1 MNTHSRLAAWLRGL
15 GLALV
20 SLAVFAPGALAQGFQ
35 GAIRASIEDAQGGA
49 LPGATVTLRNDK
61 TGAFRTQTSSS
72 VGSAVFPNLL
82 VGSYSVSVE
91 LTGFKSYERRN
102 VNVSANQTIAVQARL
117 DLGQV
122 TETITITAG
131 EELVTTTSSQLEGAR
146 FDARQVVDLPAFD
159 PGLTGDPSN
168 FAVLAPGVGTQ
179 PGGVTGQGGT
189 IGGNRPRNNN
199 FVLDGLDN
207 NNSELTGAVAPVIQ
221 DSVGE
226 FVLITNQFNAEF
238 GHSTAGQ
245 FITTTKSG
253 ANELHGGA
261 WGYGIDESLLS
272 LDNLTA
278 ATFEPG
284 AERPRFD
291 RRRWGGQLG
300 GPIVKDKLFF
310 YGAYERQT
318 LDQAGSSGSQILVP
332 TAAGL
337 SVLDS
342 LVRTPGAGVSAIPV
356 DLLRDYVPTAGAGVA
371 SVNVLNEATGAF
383 VPVEV
388 GAFSATTP
396 NFLYWHLGQFNTDAQ
411 LGANNRVSLR
421 LQYAKP
427 ESVEAGPLPTEQ
439 FNATRTPGQ
448 TRRGTLSWVATPRST
463 LINEFRA
470 GYTSLKDIAD
480 VALPPPPGASDIFGN
495 YIINDLS
502 LEIGPTSEFPQTTDQ
517 STLQLLDSITW
528 IRGNHT
534 LKTGAEFRRLKSTA
548 GFLPRKRG
556 EYAYTDLDQFV
567 RDLEPTG
574 GNGALRGV
582 GEEFFSGDRNA
593 FYGFVQDSW
602 RVKPRLTLD
611 LGVRYELTG
620 VARDTGLQDLNAVAS
635 IDDLRTDVV
644 SGVTVWNTL
653 SPAHQTLL
661 LNEFPDGRVSFRKPK
676 PDRNNFAPRV
686 GFAWDV
692 NGDAKT
698 SLRGGFGMAHD
709 VLFGNLATLQLPP
722 QAQIELNTNLAC
734 QLTPTPAWCA
744 TGGRGF
750 LAGGALLNVVPSTDF
765 SREEAR
771 LSTQA
776 YVYDEKLPET
786 FTWSLSFQKQLLED
800 YVVEL
805 RYVGTHN
812 RFLPLQRRLNAGI
825 PVPVALPVFAS
836 PEEAL
841 GRNYSGAPTLA
852 DFQAAQLGALEPYG
866 FAGTLTAFSPLGT
879 SQYHGGS
886 LQIQRRFKNSFGVT
900 ANYTLSRATDVGENE
915 LFTSLL
921 NPRRLDDSFDIESN
935 RGLSGLDK
943 RHKAVMHFQWELPQ
957 PQGGLART
965 LLGGWS
971 MNGTFLFETG
981 QGLSLINNRDQNG
994 NFDAA
999 GDRAW
1004 ENPNGVA
1011 NTGTDTSFV
1020 CYGGAGAYVS
1030 PGGCGEDSVVGY
1042 VAQDPSA
1049 QFVRGR
1055 VGGTDGVGLVKT
1067 PRGRIHGPGHINT
1080 LNLSLYKTNQ
1090 IGRASL
1096 RLGVQVLNATNTPS
1110 FALGT
1115 GSAIAALTSATTGVG
1130 YVTPGSP
1137 QFLKQDIFS
1146 GSLGLQPYQRI
1157 VQFEARVNF

>member
-1 MNTHSRLAAWLRGL
+1 MITKRSHRLAPWLG
-15 GLALV
+15 A
-20 SLAVFAPGALAQGFQ
+20 LAVLAFWLSATPVGAQGFQ
-35 GAIRASIEDAQGGA
+35 GALRANVEDAQGGT
-49 LPGATVTLRNDK
+49 LPGASATLRNDQ
-61 TGAFRTQTSSS
+61 TGESRTRTTSAA
-72 VGSAVFPNLL
+72 GIATFPNLL
-82 VGSYSVSVE
+82 VGSYTLRVE
-91 LTGFKSYERRN
+91 LTGFKSYERKN
-102 VNVSANQTIAVQARL
+102 IAVSANQTVEVQARL
-117 DLGQV
+117 DVGQM

-253 ANELHGGA
+253 SNEVHGGV

-278 ATFEPG
+278 ATFEDG

-291 RRRWGGQLG
+291 RRRWGAQFGA
-300 GPIVKDKLFF
+300 PIVKNKLFV

-337 SVLDS
+337 SMLES
-342 LVRTPGAGVSAIPV
+342 LSQTPGTGVSPV
-356 DLLRDYVPTAGAGVA
+356 PVGLLRDYVPTAGSAIA
-371 SVNVLNEATGAF
+371 SVNVLNEATGRL
-383 VPVEV
+383 VPIEV

-411 LGANNRVSLR
+411 LGSNNRVSLR

-448 TRRGTLSWVATPRST
+448 TKRATLSWVATPRSN
-463 LINEFRA
+463 LINELRA
-470 GYTSLKDIAD
+470 GYTSLQDIAA
-480 VALPPPPGASDIFGN
+480 VTVPQAPGGGDIFGN

-528 IRGNHT
+528 IQGNHT
-534 LKTGAEFRRLKSTA
+534 LKAGAEFRRIKSTA

-567 RDLEPTG
+567 RDMEPTG

-602 RVKPRLTLD
+602 RIKPRLTLD

-620 VARDTGLQDLNAVAS
+620 VARDTALQDLNAGAS
-635 IDDLRTDVV
+635 VDDLRTDVV
-644 SGVTVWNTL
+644 NGVTVWNTL
-653 SPAHQTLL
+653 SPAHQALL
-661 LNEFPDGRVSFRKPK
+661 LGEFPDGAVRFRKPR
-676 PDRNNFAPRV
+676 PDRNNFAPRL

-692 NGDAKT
+692 NGDGKT

-722 QAQIELNTNLAC
+722 QAQIELNTSLAC
-734 QLTPTPAWCA
+734 QLSPTPAWCA

-750 LAGGALLNVVPSTDF
+750 LAGGALLNVTPSTDF

-776 YVYDEKLPET
+776 YVYDEKMPET
-786 FTWSLSFQKQLLED
+786 YTWSLSFQKEVLRN
-800 YVVEL
+800 YIVEL
-805 RYVGTHN
+805 RYIGTHN

-825 PVPVALPVFAS
+825 PVPVSLPVFATT
-836 PEEAL
+836 EDAL
-841 GRNYSGAPTLA
+841 GRNYKGAPTLG

-866 FAGTLTAFSPLGT
+866 FAGTLTAFSPVGT
-879 SQYHGGS
+879 SQYHGAS
-886 LQIQRRFKNSFGVT
+886 LQVQRRFNHGLGLT
-900 ANYTLSRATDVGENE
+900 ANYTWSHAKDIGENE

-921 NPRRLDDSFDIESN
+921 NPRRLDDSWDIESN
-935 RGLSGLDK
+935 QGFSGLDK
-943 RHKAVMHFQWELPQ
+943 RHKAALHFQWELPQ
-957 PQGGLART
+957 PEGGLART
-965 LLGGWS
+965 LLGGWAL
-971 MNGTFLFETG
+971 NGTFLFETG

-1011 NTGTDTSFV
+1011 GTGTDTSFV
-1020 CYGGAGAYVS
+1020 CYGGGAPYVS
-1030 PGGCGEDSVVGY
+1030 PAGCGGDSVVGY
-1042 VAQDPSA
+1042 VAQDPTA
-1049 QFVRGR
+1049 QFVRSR
-1055 VGGTDGVGLVKT
+1055 VGGTDGIGLVKT
-1067 PRGRIHGPGHINT
+1067 PRGRVHGPGNINT

-1115 GSAIAALTSATTGVG
+1115 GSAIASLTSATTGVG

-1137 QFLKQDIFS
+1137 QFLQKDIFS
-1146 GSLGLQPYQRI
+1146 GALGLAPYQRI
-1157 VQFEARVNF
+1157 VQFEGRLSF